1 MKRFSFVT
9 YLALAFLCVA
19 IFAGTS
25 GAATLVV
32 GSGETYAT
40 IQAAVDAAAEGD
52 VIEVR
57 EGVYPEDVS
66 ISTNNLTL
74 TSVDGPGL
82 AVIEGMN
89 VESGVITIT
98 GDYGVTIDGFTI
110 LAGAGNTYGI
120 YHNGGSPVNPVT
132 ITNNTMEGFSSYGF
146 YGSWSYMTGTTFT
159 FTGNTMRECSTGIY
173 VYGFDGCTIRIND
186 NTAIDCTAGMDLE
199 EFDEGMGTDAQ
210 VMGNTITLD
219 ESLSGSEGLALCCM
233 EDTTTISGNVVTGPY
248 KYGMYVDYVGCC
260 GKEPAVV
267 FVEGNRVT
275 GTEYGLYLY
284 DAAAYMPAELSVR
297 DNILTGN
304 SFGIYIDEFSYAS
317 DPETSVQF
325 TNNNLAD
332 NSLYGFYN
340 ETSDLA
346 DAKGNWWGDASGP
359 FDDKT
364 LPGTP
369 DYNNPAGTGS
379 RVSEYVDYDP
389 WLTEAPKP
397 AAPVLLSPADGAAD
411 VSVTVAL
418 ETEPFVTGLPVT
430 HKATVW
436 QAATASDFSSGVV
449 IDEESTTSLTSY
461 AVPDGTL
468 DYGTT
473 YYWRARFRDSDDT
486 LTEWSATWSFTTEA
500 EPGPTPSGG
509 GGGGCSTP
517 GFIPSAL
524 LLALPVLL
532 LKRR

>member
-1 MKRFSFVT
+1 MKRFYRKGLVLAAAAAV
-9 YLALAFLCVA
+9 LALA
-19 IFAGTS
+19 GTS
-25 GAATLVV
+25 WAATLVV
-32 GSGETYAT
+32 GPGETYTT
-40 IQAAVDAAAEGD
+40 IKSAVLAAAAGD

-57 EGVYPEDVS
+57 EGTYDEDVV

-82 AVIEGMN
+82 AVVRGIN
-89 VESGVITIT
+89 AESGVFTI
-98 GDYGVTIDGFTI
+98 DSDLGVSIDGFTI
-110 LAGAGNTYGI
+110 LPGAGNSDGI
-120 YHNGGSPVNPVT
+120 HHKGGSPTTPVT
-132 ITNNTMEGFSSYGF
+132 ITNNTMEGFSDHGF
-146 YGSWSYMTGTTFT
+146 YAGSWSYLTGTTFT
-159 FTGNTMRECSTGIY
+159 FTGNTMRECYTGIY
-173 VYGFDGCTIRIND
+173 VYGFDGSTIRINN
-186 NTAIDCTAGMDLE
+186 NTVIDCEYGMDLE

-275 GTEYGLYLY
+275 GADYGLYFY
-284 DAAAYMPAELSVR
+284 DAAYLPAELSVR
-297 DNILTGN
+297 DNIVTGN
-304 SFGIYIDEFSYAS
+304 DYGIYIDEFTEAS
-317 DPETSVQF
+317 DPESSVQF